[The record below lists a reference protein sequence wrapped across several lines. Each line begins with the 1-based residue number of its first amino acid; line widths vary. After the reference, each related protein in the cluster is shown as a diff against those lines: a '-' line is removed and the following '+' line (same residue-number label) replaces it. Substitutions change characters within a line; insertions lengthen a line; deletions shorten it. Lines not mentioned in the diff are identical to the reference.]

1 MIVSEAKLR
10 CQIYASER
18 GCDNRRSGL
27 QTGGQFP
34 LVSSTF
40 RRSSSPHPNPRLNR
54 PPPSPVR
61 SSAFRRSPFCIAAL
75 CQTHARKL
83 KPAFGNGSEIG
94 RKDFAND
101 EGQNVNTS

>member
-40 RRSSSPHPNPRLNR
+40 RRSSSPHPNPRLNK
-54 PPPSPVR
+54 PHTLPVR
-61 SSAFRRSPFCIAAL
+61 SSAFRRSPFSSPRPPAK
-75 CQTHARKL
+75 QTAPPHPFVVPPSGGPHSASR
-83 KPAFGNGSEIG
+83 P
-94 RKDFAND
+94 FAKRTH
-101 EGQNVNTS
+101 VN